1 MEKNKRNMSWFT
13 NYKKKKKKKKH
24 KKHITKDQF
33 PQ

>member
-13 NYKKKKKKKKH
+13 NYKKKKQKKH
-24 KKHITKDQF
+24 KKQITKDQF

>member
-13 NYKKKKKKKKH
+13 NYKKKKQKKH

>member
-13 NYKKKKKKKKH
+13 NYKKKKKKKH

>member
-13 NYKKKKKKKKH
+13 NYKKKNKKKH

>member
-13 NYKKKKKKKKH
+13 NYKKKQKKH